1 MGVEI
6 DKRIVELSF
15 DNSGF
20 DSNVRESLKTLDGL
34 QEKLKFKDGTKGIN
48 DVNDAAKKMN
58 FDVAKRALDEVKV
71 KFSAFEV
78 AGMTAIT
85 NITNSVMGMATRITS
100 ALTIDP
106 IKTGFSE
113 YETQINAIQTILAN
127 TSHQGTNLEQVNA
140 ALDELNKY
148 ADMTIYNFTEMTRN
162 IGTFT
167 AAGVDLDTSTAA
179 IKGIANLA
187 AISGSTS
194 AQASNA
200 MYQLSQALAAGRVS
214 LQDWNSVV
222 NAGMGGKVFQD
233 ALKNTAKAMGIV
245 VDESTSFRESIS
257 AAHGKESWLTSD
269 VLLNTLKQFT
279 GDMTDAELAAMGFE
293 EAQIASIQQM
303 AKTANSAATDVKTVT
318 QLWDTLKETAQ
329 SGWTQTWEL
338 IVGDFETS
346 KKTLSAVSNFV
357 GDIINKSAEARNAV
371 LSDWNKLGGRTLALN
386 GLKNIVSSITDVV
399 NVLSEAFRNVFPPIT
414 GDTLF
419 KLSFKFLEFTKNLKL
434 SDETLQNLRKTFE
447 GIFTVLKAG
456 LDILGSVSSVI
467 FGLLG
472 SLGTVIGWVLSGT
485 AAFSEWT
492 MSLQRASDETNIFS
506 KLLNFLREKIES
518 ISKISFVKPI
528 VDEIKKG
535 LNSIQEFFSDLLS
548 GIDIFNEFEG
558 SVSEL
563 KQSGSIFEFLGTAA
577 KKLVTIFFNLGSVG
591 ASIVSKFADIVGKVF
606 ANFDFESFV
615 DLINSIL
622 VSLSLINITGFTK
635 SLSDLGSEGKN
646 VTKGIKGFL
655 GALMSFVKEG
665 QGSVKAIKNILD
677 GVGGS
682 LEAWQSNL
690 KSKTL
695 LTIAGA
701 IAILTASLI
710 ALTFVD
716 EEKLFSSLTTI
727 TGLFIDLFGTMT
739 LFQKISKTG
748 SIDMTKTATAL
759 ISLSVAVLILSAAVK
774 NLASLSWSELARG
787 LAGVTAMMLILVGT
801 SALFDKNSKYMRKT
815 ALSLILFGAAMNVL
829 ANAVE
834 TLSALSVAD
843 LTKGLV
849 GVGVLCVEI
858 AAFMKLISGSKMGI
872 GKSTGLILLATSL
885 LILSKAVE
893 SFSSID
899 ADSAKEGLISVG
911 LILAEIAVFL
921 NTTGDSN
928 RVISTSLGL
937 TILGSAL
944 LIFASVVEKLGNLSI
959 ETLAKGL
966 ISMGVSL
973 GIIVAAINMLSSG
986 ALVKALSLAAVAGV
1000 IVLAAKALSIFIDVI
1015 ARAGQLSLSEIGKG
1029 FLVIGGAL
1037 LSLVAALKLMQG
1049 TLGSSAALLLAASAI
1064 SIMAN
1069 AMLSFA
1075 SMSWAD
1081 VIKSL
1086 VSLAGTLTVV
1096 GVAGALL
1103 TPVVPTLIGLA
1114 GAIALLG
1121 AGCLA
1126 AGIGVGLLAASLLSL
1141 SVVGTAGIGSFVL
1154 AITSIIG
1161 LIPVIFS
1168 KLGEGIVEL
1177 AKVLGEAAPTL
1188 MASLSS
1194 LLIALVGAL
1203 VESVPVLVEG
1213 LFVLINAL
1221 LSALVANTPTIV
1233 DQLCSFIIGIIQA
1246 IAARVPDFIQA
1257 GFDLLMSFFI
1267 GLAEAFKS
1275 VDFSIFLDAL
1285 KGVGILSA
1293 MLVALGAL
1301 TVLMP
1306 AALIAAAGLS
1316 ALLLVFRKGIIDQL
1330 PALGTSLSAFMTS
1343 ANSFIEGAKSID
1355 PSVASGMESLA
1366 KMILILTA
1374 ADVLNGLTSWFTGGN
1389 SLEKFGEDLAN
1400 FAPYINEYYQAIK
1413 GIDSGIVESSA
1424 NAAQALATIVTML
1437 PSNGGVSGLFTGSK
1451 SIADFG
1457 KDLVSFGESLYA
1469 YYETTSGIDY
1479 TAIEDLVQ
1487 KIKETIELGGELSSS
1502 QNGFKTSGESIII
1515 ELNKGIK
1522 DKESEAVDTIMAVL
1536 TEMSKQADDFKDEW
1550 YSDGA
1555 YLVDGL
1561 IEGMLSKKQL
1571 VQQTASEIAQSTV
1584 TATKET
1590 LDIHSPSKVFAQL
1603 GDFTVRGY
1611 YEGMT
1616 TARSTYKPLAKGLGT
1631 DVIDTTKEALDI
1643 SGGTSGEAQEIGET
1657 FSESVGKGIEDDKT
1671 AEEKAKE
1678 KAQKIVDAFQK
1689 EFDKLDL
1696 GAKTSELE
1704 YNLWETLNGSASDTE
1719 KDSVKLGY
1727 LRQQY
1732 ATQEERV
1739 RIAEKEYKEMVKS
1752 FGEYSDQAKES
1763 YNKLLQQQI
1772 DLAELQQQM
1781 TDLKEEGVQREKELL
1796 DEREEIIDLEYQLW
1810 EKQNQNTATEGQ
1822 KAIAEYK
1829 MLSSKYLL
1837 QTEKLKDAKMEYD
1850 QMVAEFGQNA
1860 ENTHDAYKTLL
1871 EQQIELTDLANQLSE
1886 TRTLALEENEKA
1898 YNTYKRFLRTKT
1910 TSLKRKGYSEEEIE
1924 EMALKESGYQK
1935 DFASTD
1941 MSAGVKD
1948 AVTSSMT
1955 AVKDVY
1961 VNTANTTFSSLTPNF
1976 VSFGETYITSMGTG
1990 MANKQDEVV
1999 KQAETIS
2006 NKCVEAIT
2014 KTKDSWSSAAV
2025 QVVNGFISGISSRIS
2040 AAASAAAAMARAA
2053 YEAAMAELDINSPS
2067 RKFIEIGRFA
2077 DLGFAE
2083 GLKAFSFE
2091 AEDAAIDLAKSS
2103 LDSMNETIANLYNS
2117 ASSYVNDQPVIRP
2130 VLDISDITRKTGKI
2144 DAALNRKHAMSI
2156 DTSIRSKTSQS
2167 SNSVGQNGDSG
2178 GVVNQFVQNNYS
2190 PKSLSRIEIYR
2201 QTKNLLS
2208 MKKGGVR

>member
-20 DSNVRESLKTLDGL
+20 DPNVRESLKTLDGL

-245 VDESTSFRESIS
+245 VDETLSFRDSIS
-257 AAHGKESWLTSD
+257 AANGRESWLTSD

-279 GDMTDAELAAMGFE
+279 GDMTDAELAAMGFG

-346 KKTLSAVSNFV
+346 KKTLSSVSNFV

-371 LSDWNKLGGRTLALN
+371 LSDWNKLGGRTLVLN
-386 GLKNIVSSITDVV
+386 GLKNVVSSVTEVV
-399 NVLSEAFRNVFPPIT
+399 NILSESFRNIFPPIT
-414 GDTLF
+414 GDTLY
-419 KLSFKFLEFTKNLKL
+419 KLSFKFIEFTRNLKL
-434 SDETLQNLRKTFE
+434 SDETSKNLRTTFD
-447 GIFTVLKAG
+447 GLFTIVKIGVDIFSKFASILFG
-456 LDILGSVSSVI
+456 FLGHLGSVGSILLEVTAGISSWI
-467 FGLLG
+467 I
-472 SLGTVIGWVLSGT
+472 SMED
-485 AAFSEWT
+485 AAD
-492 MSLQRASDETNIFS
+492 ASNIFS
-506 KLLNFLREKIES
+506 NALGYIREKLEYLANL
-518 ISKISFVKPI
+518 SFVKSFF
-528 VDEIKKG
+528 DGIKDG
-535 LNSIQEFFSDLLS
+535 LTSIKDFFATMSSGESSFSIFGSSVGKLS
-548 GIDIFNEFEG
+548 SSASILGAIASAAKNLFDIFF
-558 SVSEL
+558 
-563 KQSGSIFEFLGTAA
+563 K
-577 KKLVTIFFNLGSVG
+577 LGSVG
-591 ASIVSKFADIVGKVF
+591 ANVVSKFADAIGKAFGVV
-606 ANFDFESFV
+606 DFESLV
-615 DLINSIL
+615 DLVNKLL
-622 VSLSLINITGFTK
+622 VSFSLIKLSDFTK
-635 SLSDLGSEGKN
+635 FLSDLGKS
-646 VTKGIKGFL
+646 
-655 GALMSFVKEG
+655 
-665 QGSVKAIKNILD
+665 GSGSLESLSDILD

-701 IAILTASLI
+701 IAILAASLI
-710 ALTFVD
+710 GLSMVD
-716 EEKLFSSLTTI
+716 QEKLFSSLTVI
-727 TGLFIDLFGTMT
+727 TGLFVDLFGTMT

-748 SIDMTKTATAL
+748 FKGITTVANAL
-759 ISLSVAVLILSAAVK
+759 VAMSVAILILSAAVK
-774 NLASLSWSELARG
+774 SLSSLSWSELIKG
-787 LAGVTAMMLILVGT
+787 LTGVSGMLLIFVGA
-801 SALFDKNSKYMRKT
+801 SSLFSKNSKYLQKS

-829 ANAVE
+829 AKAVE
-834 TLSALSVAD
+834 TMAALDVSG

-849 GVGVLCVEI
+849 GIGILCVEI
-858 AAFMKLISGSKMGI
+858 AAFMKLISGSKVGVI
-872 GKSTGLILLATSL
+872 KSTGLILLATSL
-885 LILSKAVE
+885 LILSKAVD
-893 SFSSID
+893 SFSKID
-899 ADSAKEGLISVG
+899 SGAARNGLVAIGV
-911 LILAEIAVFL
+911 ILSELAVFL
-921 NTTGDSN
+921 KASGDSKK
-928 RVISTSLGL
+928 VISTSIGL
-937 TILGSAL
+937 TILGAAL
-944 LIFASVVEKLGNLSI
+944 GSFSTVVEKLGSLSV
-959 ETLAKGL
+959 ESLAKGL
-966 ISMGVSL
+966 SAMGISL
-973 GIIVAAINMLSSG
+973 GIIVAAINLLSNG
-986 ALVKALSLAAVAGV
+986 ALTKARSLAAVASV
-1000 IVLAAKALSIFIDVI
+1000 MILAASALSIFVDVME
-1015 ARAGQLSLSEIGKG
+1015 RAGALSLSEIGKG
-1029 FLVIGGAL
+1029 FAVVGGAL
-1037 LSLVAALKLMQG
+1037 AALVVALNLMKG
-1049 TLGSSAALLLAASAI
+1049 TLGSAAALLASAAAI
-1064 SIMAN
+1064 SVLAG
-1069 AMLSFA
+1069 AMSSFA
-1075 SMSWAD
+1075 SLSWEE
-1081 VIKSL
+1081 VIRSL

-1096 GVAGALL
+1096 GVAGAVL
-1103 TPVVPTLIGLA
+1103 TPVVPTLLGLS

-1126 AGIGVGLLAASLLSL
+1126 AGVGVGLFAASLVSL
-1141 SVVGTAGIGSFVL
+1141 SVVGTTGIASFVL
-1154 AITSIIG
+1154 AISSIIG
-1161 LIPVIFS
+1161 LIPVVFS
-1168 KLGEGIVEL
+1168 KVGEGIVEL
-1177 AKVLGEAAPTL
+1177 AKVLGDSAPILLEA
-1188 MASLSS
+1188 LSK
-1194 LLIALVGAL
+1194 LLGALVGAL
-1203 VESVPVLVEG
+1203 VETVPILVDG
-1213 LFVLINAL
+1213 IFVLLDAL

-1522 DKESEAVDTIMAVL
+1522 DKESEAVDTIMSVL

-1616 TARSTYKPLAKGLGT
+1616 TARSTYKPLAKGLGS
-1631 DVIDTTKEALDI
+1631 DVIDTTKESLDI

-1657 FSESVGKGIEDDKT
+1657 FSESVATGITEDT
-1671 AEEKAKE
+1671 SAEEAAE
-1678 KAQKIVDAFQK
+1678 DKAQKIVDAFQK

-1704 YNLWETLNGSASDTE
+1704 YNLWEAVNGSASDYE

-1739 RIAEKEYKEMVKS
+1739 RIAEKEYQEMVKS
-1752 FGEYSDQAKES
+1752 FGEYSNQAKES

-1810 EKQNQNTATEGQ
+1810 EKQNENTATEGQ
-1822 KAIAEYK
+1822 KAIAEYQ

-1898 YNTYKRFLRTKT
+1898 YDTYKRFLRTKT

-1990 MANKQDEVV
+1990 MTNKQDELV

-2067 RKFIEIGRFA
+2067 RKFREIGRFA

-2103 LDSMNETIANLYNS
+2103 LDSMNKTIANLYNS
-2117 ASSYVNDQPVIRP
+2117 TSSYMNDQPVIRP
-2130 VLDISDITRKTGKI
+2130 VLDISDITSKTGKI

-2167 SNSVGQNGDSG
+2167 SSSVGQNGETG